1 MIKMVNT
8 LKQECADEDNYPT
21 VDEMREMMR
30 KDISLSL
37 YFQRVR
43 HGWDNEKAK
52 TKPPQYRKRSQVYNQ
67 FSDFEL
73 EYLITNF
80 ISHTDYVNR
89 RRLGWSREE
98 AIFVPKGIKRYQILN
113 HKLYPVTRQELK
125 EIYNNE
131 STIDTYRARR
141 FMGWTKDE
149 AMTTPKRYKK
159 KTFKIN

>member
-1 MIKMVNT
+1 MSKT
-8 LKQECADEDNYPT
+8 LKQECANEGNYPT
-21 VDEMREMMR
+21 VDEMKEMMR
-30 KDISLSL
+30 KNISLSL
-37 YFQRVR
+37 YFQRIR
-43 HGWDNEKAK
+43 HGWSKRKAK
-52 TKPPQYRKRSQVYNQ
+52 NKPPQNRKRSPVYNQ

-73 EYLITNF
+73 EFMVMNF

-113 HKLYPVTRQELK
+113 HDLYPVTRQELK
-125 EIYNNE
+125 SIYKNE

-141 FMGWTKDE
+141 FMGWSKDE
-149 AMTTPKRYKK
+149 AMKTPKRYKK